1 MRIRKKIQ
9 TVLHAPGIRR
19 DPAKSREDSLCQI
32 EPKKEGHKEGPGSAG
47 RIPYDKARL
56 PRGKWEDGLR
66 LRVFPKL
73 RCLRIV
79 SCYALP
85 QSCPIFAYRGM
96 YPTFMLI
103 LGPKLLKIMMP
114 ADCFV
119 LRTLTILPNIRIS
132 RESSRFYAH
141 IGAGHKVFRPLMSE
155 LKWS

>member
-32 EPKKEGHKEGPGSAG
+32 EPKKEGHKEGPGYAG

-103 LGPKLLKIMMP
+103 SGR
-114 ADCFV
+114 V
-119 LRTLTILPNIRIS
+119 LRS
-132 RESSRFYAH
+132 FAH
-141 IGAGHKVFRPLMSE
+141 L
-155 LKWS
+155 